1 MNEIE
6 INKLLQEANNIV
18 TKLSYTEAN
27 HIIDTKKTLIVDV
40 REFPEVEATGLIKN
54 AINIPKS
61 LFDQGVDVSNIQDH
75 IDSNDK
81 TYLLIYCAAG
91 VRSAIVAHKLIK
103 EDYINVFNIGGYAEW
118 LINEELNS

>member
-118 LINEELNS
+118 LANENL

>member
-6 INKLLQEANNIV
+6 MTKLLQEANDIV
-18 TKLSYTEAN
+18 PKLSYTEAN
-27 HIIDTKKTLIVDV
+27 YIIDTKKTLIVDV
-40 REFPEVEATGLIKN
+40 REAGEVQATSLIEN

-75 IDSNDK
+75 TDSDHK

-91 VRSAIVAHKLIK
+91 VRSAIVGHKLIK

-118 LINEELNS
+118 LTNKDLNS

>member
-1 MNEIE
+1 MNETDIQ
-6 INKLLQEANNIV
+6 KLLQEANDIV
-18 TKLSYTEAN
+18 PKLSYTEAN
-27 HIIDTKKTLIVDV
+27 QIIDTKKTLIVDV
-40 REFPEVEATGLIKN
+40 REFAEVQATGLIEN

-91 VRSAIVAHKLIK
+91 IRSAIVGHKLIK
-103 EDYINVFNIGGYAEW
+103 ENYINVFNIGGYAEW
-118 LINEELNS
+118 LTNEDVNS

>member
-6 INKLLQEANNIV
+6 MTKLLQEANDIV
-18 TKLSYTEAN
+18 PKLSYTEAIY
-27 HIIDTKKTLIVDV
+27 IIRNKKTLIVDV
-40 REFPEVEATGLIKN
+40 REVDEVQATSLIEN

-61 LFDQGVDVSNIQDH
+61 LFDQGVDVSNIHDH
-75 IDSNDK
+75 TDSDHK

-91 VRSAIVAHKLIK
+91 IRSAIVGHKLIK

-118 LINEELNS
+118 LTNKDLNS

>member
-6 INKLLQEANNIV
+6 MTKLLQGANDIV
-18 TKLSYTEAN
+18 PKLSYTEAN

-40 REFPEVEATGLIKN
+40 RELAEVEATGLVEN

-103 EDYINVFNIGGYAEW
+103 EDYINVFNIGGYTEW
-118 LINEELNS
+118 FANENL

>member
-6 INKLLQEANNIV
+6 INKLLQEANDIV
-18 TKLSYTEAN
+18 PKLSYSEAIN
-27 HIIDTKKTLIVDV
+27 IIDTKKTLIVDV
-40 REFPEVEATGLIKN
+40 REFAEVQATGLIEK

-61 LFDQGVDVSNIQDH
+61 IIDNNFDHSIIKN
-75 IDSNDK
+75 
-81 TYLLIYCAAG
+81 YLNKNEDITILVYCAAG
-91 VRSAIVAHKLIK
+91 IRSAIVGHKLIK

>member
-6 INKLLQEANNIV
+6 MTNLLQEANDIV
-18 TKLSYTEAN
+18 PKLSYTEAIY
-27 HIIDTKKTLIVDV
+27 IIRNKKTLIVDV
-40 REFPEVEATGLIKN
+40 REVGEVQATSLIEN

-61 LFDQGVDVSNIQDH
+61 LFDQGVDVSNIHDH
-75 IDSNDK
+75 TDSDHK

-91 VRSAIVAHKLIK
+91 VRSAIVGHKLIK

-118 LINEELNS
+118 LTNKDLNS

>member
-6 INKLLQEANNIV
+6 MTNLLQEANDIV
-18 TKLSYTEAN
+18 PKLSYTEAN
-27 HIIDTKKTLIVDV
+27 YIIDTKKTLIVDV
-40 REFPEVEATGLIKN
+40 REVGEVQATGLIKN

-61 LFDQGVDVSNIQDH
+61 LFDQGVDVSNIHDH
-75 IDSNDK
+75 TDSDHK

-91 VRSAIVAHKLIK
+91 VRSAIVGHKLIK

-118 LINEELNS
+118 LTNKDLNS

>member
-1 MNEIE
+1 MNEID
-6 INKLLQEANNIV
+6 INKLLQEANDIV
-18 TKLSYTEAN
+18 PKLSYTEAN
-27 HIIDTKKTLIVDV
+27 QIIDTKKTLIVDV
-40 REFPEVEATGLIKN
+40 REVVEVQATGMIKD

-61 LFDQGVDVSNIQDH
+61 SFDQGIDVSKIQDH

-91 VRSAIVAHKLIK
+91 VRSAIVGHKLIK

-118 LINEELNS
+118 LTNEELNS

>member
-6 INKLLQEANNIV
+6 INKLLQDANDIV
-18 TKLSYTEAN
+18 PKLSYTEAN

-40 REFPEVEATGLIKN
+40 REFSEVEVTGLIEN

-91 VRSAIVAHKLIK
+91 VRSAIVGHKLIR
-103 EDYINVFNIGGYAEW
+103 EDYNNVFNIGGYAEW
-118 LINEELNS
+118 FANENL

>member
-1 MNEIE
+1 MNEID
-6 INKLLQEANNIV
+6 IQKLLQEANDIV
-18 TKLSYTEAN
+18 PKLSYTEAN
-27 HIIDTKKTLIVDV
+27 QIIDTKKTLIVDV
-40 REFPEVEATGLIKN
+40 REFAEVHATGLIEN

-81 TYLLIYCAAG
+81 TYLLIYCAVG
-91 VRSAIVAHKLIK
+91 IRSAIVGHKLIK

-118 LINEELNS
+118 LTNEDVNS

>member
-6 INKLLQEANNIV
+6 MTKLLQEANDIV
-18 TKLSYTEAN
+18 PKLSYTEAN
-27 HIIDTKKTLIVDV
+27 HIIDTKKTLLVDV
-40 REFPEVEATGLIKN
+40 REVGEVQATGLIED

-61 LFDQGVDVSNIQDH
+61 LFDQGIGISNIKDH

-91 VRSAIVAHKLIK
+91 VRSAIVGHKLIR

-118 LINEELNS
+118 LSNEDLNL